1 MPDPVA
7 PNDIFVPEA
16 NVGGDAL
23 LSVFFD
29 NRCLNSTITETFH
42 IQEAHQPQTD
52 ITIRPWTAAPP
63 VVIRTTNIRSNLK
76 YSYKSA
82 ASLTSLGSAN
92 ILVIVPEMQENPFLA
107 SAEHPTTVLP
117 TAISSN
123 WNDLAG
129 GGLSE
134 KIYQRLLELAGLT
147 AGWNGSG
154 SLGMNASSL
163 WSFIAFWKQ
172 VRQFSAEPELVL
184 TPSGHLQAEW
194 SKNSKHCLEIDF
206 RGSGENSYFA
216 LIDGRKAV
224 IEGAASIKEIF
235 KIITSYQD
243 GVALTWQYEQE
254 K

>member
-1 MPDPVA
+1 MA
-7 PNDIFVPEA
+7 PYAINPGSRFHFSSASSSASAPFSVPA
-16 NVGGDAL
+16 TTSAL
-23 LSVFFD
+23 RSLPYVSSWAFSSENILALACESRIECFGFCSAAFGLPGATSLSSSNHKPLSVP
-29 NRCLNSTITETFH
+29 SAIT
-42 IQEAHQPQTD
+42 
-52 ITIRPWTAAPP
+52 
-63 VVIRTTNIRSNLK
+63 
-76 YSYKSA
+76 
-82 ASLTSLGSAN
+82 
-92 ILVIVPEMQENPFLA
+92 
-107 SAEHPTTVLP
+107 
-117 TAISSN
+117 SN

-172 VRQFSAEPELVL
+172 IRQFSAEPELVL
-184 TPSGHLQAEW
+184 TPSGHVQAEW
-194 SKNSKHCLEIDF
+194 SKNNKHYLEIDF
-206 RGSGENSYFA
+206 RSSNGENSYFA

-224 IEGAASIKEIF
+224 IEGAASIKEILS
-235 KIITSYQD
+235 IITSYQN

>member
-7 PNDIFVPEA
+7 PSGISVPEA
-16 NVGGDAL
+16 NVVGDAL
-23 LSVFFD
+23 FNAVFG
-29 NRCLNSTITETFH
+29 NRSLNSTITETFH
-42 IQEAHQPQTD
+42 IEEAHQPQTD
-52 ITIRPWTAAPP
+52 ITIRAWTVTPQ
-63 VVIRTTNIRSNLK
+63 VVIRTTNIRSNLN
-76 YSYKSA
+76 YYYKSA
-82 ASLTSLGSAN
+82 ASLASLGSVS
-92 ILVIVPEMQENPFLA
+92 ILVTATQVQENPFLP

-172 VRQFSAEPELVL
+172 VRQFSVEPELVL

-224 IEGAASIKEIF
+224 IEGASSIKEILR
-235 KIITSYQD
+235 IITSYQN